1 MATYRRE
8 LVGEA
13 RASFFDYSDKVS
25 MKMRGQ
31 ALDQALDDLIA
42 YMNDDSKKGFRVAVL
57 DSSNDTKTKRKA
69 ILEKLNSAG
78 VGAKKLFIEVVCDE
92 PDVRIFSPCIVMPLT

>member
-13 RASFFDYSDKVS
+13 RASFFNHSDQDS
-25 MKMRGQ
+25 LKMRGK
-31 ALDQALDDLIA
+31 ALNQALDDLIA
-42 YMNDDSKKGFRVAVL
+42 YMNDDSKKGVRVAVL

-78 VGAKKLFIEVVCDE
+78 VGAKKLFIEVVCDD
-92 PDVRIFSPCIVMPLT
+92 PDVRICCYVNSS